1 MRALRDAGMRVAIDD
16 FGTGYSSLSRLS
28 ELPVDTLKIDR
39 TFIAGLPHERAATRL
54 VPTVIA
60 LARAFELLTV
70 AEGVETQDQF
80 AFLKKAG
87 CDQSQGFLHA
97 RPMPASEFER
107 LLTQPETAANLEGSS
122 EAGTGASL
130 APNR

>member
-1 MRALRDAGMRVAIDD
+1 MRVAIDD

-39 TFIAGLPHERAATRL
+39 TFIAGLPHDRAATRL
-54 VPTVIA
+54 VPTIIA

-80 AFLKKAG
+80 AFLKQAG
-87 CDQSQGFLHA
+87 CNAEDFQLKDHGILGNGHFMML
-97 RPMPASEFER
+97 
-107 LLTQPETAANLEGSS
+107 ETNRRAVFNTIQAW
-122 EAGTGASL
+122 L
-130 APNR
+130 AKNV